1 METMSLGLV
10 QFPLLLI
17 LVVAIV
23 SDLRSRKIP
32 NWLTGPATLLGLGLH
47 TFINRIDGFLF
58 SIEGIAVG
66 LGLFLILYVLGW
78 MGAGDAKLY
87 AAVGAFLGP
96 TQTLSAAVLIAMTGG
111 LLSILA
117 LGVHQG
123 WGRMGAWLWSLIQTL
138 FLTRSL
144 QPVAPADNSLKLP
157 YAVAISI
164 GTAWSFW
171 WSPLG

>member
-1 METMSLGLV
+1 MNIDIQHVALLV
-10 QFPLLLI
+10 I
-17 LVVAIV
+17 LATAIAT
-23 SDLRSRKIP
+23 DLRWRKIP

-47 TFINRIDGFLF
+47 MIIDHVDGLLF

-66 LGLFLILYVLGW
+66 LGLFLVLYVLGW

-96 TQTLSAAVLIAMTGG
+96 IQTLSAAVLIAITGG
-111 LLSILA
+111 LLSSLTLGARLGWKKMGLWIWSHVQTIFLA
-117 LGVHQG
+117 
-123 WGRMGAWLWSLIQTL
+123 
-138 FLTRSL
+138 RSL
-144 QPVAPADNSLKLP
+144 QPAAPADNSIKLP